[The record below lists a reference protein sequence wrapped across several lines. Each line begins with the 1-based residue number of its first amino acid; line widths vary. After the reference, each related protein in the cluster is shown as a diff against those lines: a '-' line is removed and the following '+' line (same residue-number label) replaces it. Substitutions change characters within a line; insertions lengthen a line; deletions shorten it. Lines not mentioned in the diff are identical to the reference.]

1 MKTLA
6 KLLCLLICLLMC
18 QLLVPLAS
26 VAEECYTID
35 VDALDMTRLQDNDYV
50 YQHLAAQTQG
60 IRLRKYI
67 SDSTELAAPVRLSI
81 VQAETDTVIYDR
93 NYGDVSGTFDSG
105 TIYLPYVD
113 HNVIPYLITL
123 NIGDWTYAMPF
134 MHLQP
139 RLTDN
144 GACTWGVQ
152 LGDLDAS
159 MANSWLMGTMLDLD
173 LLRTQGAAM
182 YPIVASNLYIIGQAT
197 VSITADQLTVNLAFS
212 ENAQVKVSACAVY
225 LAGDVS
231 RLGGQRPDEVCT
243 AYAPGQAIAVAGLSS
258 ALLYVPMTLSYDASS
273 LNEFT
278 YHVDDVALS
287 AQIALWNTNLSQG
300 ETGEEDTA
308 VPLEETPEPALTP
321 EPTEM
326 APSADQP
333 EPTEAPAAT
342 ETEIQDQ
349 NAPGAEDATN
359 GSVDTTPEQS
369 DIGAAA
375 KPPLQANA

>member
-1 MKTLA
+1 MKTLP

-26 VAEECYTID
+26 LAEECYTID
-35 VDALDMTRLQDNDYV
+35 VDALDMTRLRDNDYV

-60 IRLRKYI
+60 IRLRKYV
-67 SDSTELAAPVRLSI
+67 SDSSELAAPVRLSI

-144 GACTWGVQ
+144 GACTWGVR

-159 MANSWLMGTMLDLD
+159 MSDSWLMGTMLDLD
-173 LLRTQGAAM
+173 LLRTQGMAI

-197 VSITADQLTVNLAFS
+197 VSITADQLTVNLA
-212 ENAQVKVSACAVY
+212 
-225 LAGDVS
+225 
-231 RLGGQRPDEVCT
+231 
-243 AYAPGQAIAVAGLSS
+243 
-258 ALLYVPMTLSYDASS
+258 
-273 LNEFT
+273 
-278 YHVDDVALS
+278 
-287 AQIALWNTNLSQG
+287 
-300 ETGEEDTA
+300 
-308 VPLEETPEPALTP
+308 
-321 EPTEM
+321 
-326 APSADQP
+326 
-333 EPTEAPAAT
+333 
-342 ETEIQDQ
+342 
-349 NAPGAEDATN
+349 
-359 GSVDTTPEQS
+359 
-369 DIGAAA
+369 
-375 KPPLQANA
+375 